1 LLSYRRFGGVLGCL
15 QLGAKSTDTV
25 LEKTNRVLEKT
36 NRVLEKTNAYWKRQ
50 DVYSSMF
57 ELEYNELSDEIKFR
71 ILFKLTL
78 DET

>member
-1 LLSYRRFGGVLGCL
+1 MLSYRRFGGVLGCL
-15 QLGAKSTDTV
+15 QLGAKSTDNV
-25 LEKTNRVLEKT
+25 LEKTD
-36 NRVLEKTNAYWKRQ
+36 RVLEKTNAYWKRQ